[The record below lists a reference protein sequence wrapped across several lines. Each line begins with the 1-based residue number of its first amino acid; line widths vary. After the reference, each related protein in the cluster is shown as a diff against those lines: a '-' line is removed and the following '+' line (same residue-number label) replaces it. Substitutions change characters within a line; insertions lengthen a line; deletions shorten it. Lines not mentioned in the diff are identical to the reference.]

1 MTSSPNRS
9 GLHPIIWVA
18 AVAVIGFSAVG
29 IGAITGLIPSAG
41 GHTEIQTES
50 RMVAADAQRE
60 ALKPAPTAAAP
71 AEKSTTP
78 KAAAKPEPT
87 RSAPQP
93 VARNPQPAVAA
104 CPECGVIESVRSV
117 EVKGQGSAVGVITG
131 GVIGGVLGNQVGK
144 GKGRDLA
151 TVGGAVLG
159 GFAGNEVEKKVRSTT
174 RYEVSVRLDS
184 GERKLVQ
191 LQQLPKWR
199 EGDRVAV
206 RDGGLHAPDA
216 RS

>member
-1 MTSSPNRS
+1 M
-9 GLHPIIWVA
+9 A
-18 AVAVIGFSAVG
+18 
-29 IGAITGLIPSAG
+29 
-41 GHTEIQTES
+41 
-50 RMVAADAQRE
+50 
-60 ALKPAPTAAAP
+60 AAAP

-159 GFAGNEVEKKVRSTT
+159 GGARAKG
-174 RYEVSVRLDS
+174 
-184 GERKLVQ
+184 G
-191 LQQLPKWR
+191 
-199 EGDRVAV
+199 VA
-206 RDGGLHAPDA
+206 H
-216 RS
+216 